1 MDDNNSDSSLFLDKE
16 MMQVD
21 DFALDHVGSDQF
33 KDIYRLYKYKLTK
46 LKEFGQISTIMK
58 KFWDLIDKNFDGEI
72 EKLQFMAIFIRIY
85 KLLLPIYNHAEIPN
99 FLEGEWQL
107 HRKK

>member
-1 MDDNNSDSSLFLDKE
+1 MDENNSDSSLLLDKD
-16 MMQVD
+16 MMQVE
-21 DFALDHVGSDQF
+21 DFPVEHIVTDQF

-46 LKEFGQISTIMK
+46 LKEHGNISNILK
-58 KFWDLIDKNFDGEI
+58 KFWNLLEKNFQGEI
-72 EKLQFMAIFIRIY
+72 EKSQFMAIFGRIY
-85 KLLLPIYNHAEIPN
+85 KLLLPIYNHSEIPN

>member
-21 DFALDHVGSDQF
+21 DFAVDHVVSDQF

-46 LKEFGQISTIMK
+46 LKEHNSVNNLMK
-58 KFWDLIDKNFDGEI
+58 KFWDLFDKNFDGEI
-72 EKLQFMAIFIRIY
+72 EKPQFQTIFGRIY
-85 KLLLPIYNHAEIPN
+85 KLLLPVYNHVEIPN
-99 FLEGEWQL
+99 FLEGEWQF